1 MKPGAV
7 IGRNDCDRALCVSK
21 LSFLSE
27 QLRQVRADEIEGDSF
42 AVICT
47 VDTLFVVATAGARGD
62 SGDVRFPNTV
72 VGTVV
77 AALPSEVPFSEQFM
91 PIYDPRKLLLG
102 HGVFMES
109 SCVLGVAN
117 PHTIAAAL
125 AYSIIHAGEIRRT
138 TRAPWSNPS
147 IKSRQMARAP
157 SVKIRILS
165 R

>member
-1 MKPGAV
+1 MKS
-7 IGRNDCDRALCVSK
+7 RAIL
-21 LSFLSE
+21 
-27 QLRQVRADEIEGDSF
+27 
-42 AVICT
+42 
-47 VDTLFVVATAGARGD
+47 D

-125 AYSIIHAGEIRRT
+125 AYSIIHAGEDSSHYT
-138 TRAPWSNPS
+138 SS
-147 IKSRQMARAP
+147 LVESLDK
-157 SVKIRILS
+157 VKADGTGAIGKDPNLVEIMYTNRKKTS
-165 R
+165 GW